1 MPLPLS
7 PFQCRAP
14 VTVQDTSLC
23 LGQLSKRRKR
33 KHSMFVGP
41 LQSTH
46 WPTLAA
52 RSASTTPGQAAR
64 CFGHGAYVAKA
75 GSNVK
80 SSVPSCWWPS
90 CQNLG
95 ARKRNVRAAG
105 NNNGERRP
113 RKSKTLPALRP
124 NMRQAGMRPKWL
136 GWTKMTR
143 SIRSTARHA
152 SSHPVQIYRETGEK
166 KTTAYAFAWC
176 ILRGPPGRPHIFTPA
191 ALGVGSVREQGSGAG
206 SGVSSGNFRSRFRG
220 LLWGRSGDGSEEFPE
235 QVLGSFGA
243 GGAGSR
249 TVVTANFVLRDRRRS
264 LHHYAPN

>member
-33 KHSMFVGP
+33 KHCMFVGP

-136 GWTKMTR
+136 VWTKMTR

-166 KTTAYAFAWC
+166 NNCLCLCMVHLERAA
-176 ILRGPPGRPHIFTPA
+176 RPATYFHPCRFGCGECA
-191 ALGVGSVREQGSGAG
+191 GAG
-206 SGVSSGNFRSRFRG
+206 FRSGFRSKFG
-220 LLWGRSGDGSEEFPE
+220 KLPE
-235 QVLGSFGA
+235 QVPGIVVGSFRGWFRRVS
-243 GGAGSR
+243 GTGSG
-249 TVVTANFVLRDRRRS
+249 
-264 LHHYAPN
+264 